1 MIGHGLAFSFA
12 EALPQTPDDLGG
24 AAQRRRQAEVARLV
38 SEGLANKEVAR
49 QLGLA
54 EGTVKLHLHFVFQK
68 IGVSNRIQLNSAEAD
83 AILAARIMK
92 RCCRR
97 GCHDGRVC
105 RGATS
110 VELPSL
116 MRLIF
121 Q

>member
-54 EGTVKLHLHFVFQK
+54 EGTMNFTCISFSKKLASQ
-68 IGVSNRIQLNSAEAD
+68 IASN
-83 AILAARIMK
+83 
-92 RCCRR
+92 
-97 GCHDGRVC
+97 
-105 RGATS
+105 
-110 VELPSL
+110 
-116 MRLIF
+116 
-121 Q
+121 